1 MHGQR
6 VLGVPM
12 EINGSVDEPV
22 RLPGANLRSSRDEQR
37 LRSADAPSDVSK
49 FDAKASNAPQ
59 RRSANIKTPPE
70 GDLIICSGV
79 KLKGEIATCNVLT
92 VEGDIEGRIQ
102 ARQLVIN
109 ASGTFNGKA
118 HVDQAEIAGRFK
130 GTLEVQGKLII
141 RGTGRLDCQVSY
153 GQLEIE
159 PGGEMC
165 GRMMKLSPG
174 EAVATNFWAQNNK
187 LWRSA

>member
-1 MHGQR
+1 
-6 VLGVPM
+6 M
-12 EINGSVDEPV
+12 EINGSIEEPV
-22 RLPGANLRSSRDEQR
+22 RLHGANHRSNEQR
-37 LRSADAPSDVSK
+37 LRSGDAASPEVSK
-49 FDAKASNAPQ
+49 FDAKPSNAVTPQ
-59 RRSANIKTPPE
+59 RRSTNIKTPPE

-92 VEGDIEGRIQ
+92 VEGDVEGRIQ

-118 HVDQAEIAGRFK
+118 HVDQAEIAGRFR

-165 GRMMKLSPG
+165 GRMMKLSAG
-174 EAVATNFWAQNNK
+174 ETAATNFWAQGNK
-187 LWRSA
+187 PWRSA